1 MDDLGVPLFSETSIF
16 INALKLPSLVLFAS
30 HACPNFERAML
41 TKMAVTALISHVT
54 VALVETDAW
63 PTAQLWMPSAAQAG
77 WCIPKWFVHFLLV
90 RCWNIHWHLTHRV
103 LFFRLRSYLKP
114 QVTHHVLFFRLRSY
128 LKPQVLRFLLKFS
141 YIHGSWLLNII
152 GAEGRTAPRA
162 R

>member
-1 MDDLGVPLFSETSIF
+1 MIWGYHYFRKHPYSSMPSSFHLLYF
-16 INALKLPSLVLFAS
+16 LPPTLVQT
-30 HACPNFERAML
+30 FERAML

-77 WCIPKWFVHFLLV
+77 WCIPNWLLHFLLV

-114 QVTHHVLFFRLRSY
+114 QVTHHVLIFRLRSY